1 MKILRFIIAVLV
13 GRFIRFF
20 GKFVDRATNLP
31 GQVALKLCPGF
42 LGRFQFDGKIIAVT
56 GSNGKTTT
64 TNLIAHILRQAG
76 YTVAINTEGSNLTP
90 GIATTLLT
98 SCTLRG
104 RMPQDFVVLEVDERY
119 SPLIFEQMTPDIFVV
134 NNLVRDQVVR
144 NGNPDIV
151 FEKIASA
158 IAPSVLLVLNGNDP
172 ISQRLAPENRRVY
185 FGMERTSRSSD
196 GPQFLTHDCKVC
208 PNCFHKMNYDF
219 YHYNHIGSFR
229 CDYCGFRTPPLDF
242 AAQNVDFESGHFQIN
257 GFPASVTYKTT
268 FHVINTTAAVAA
280 CVQAGLTLERA
291 IAGAATFS
299 VSKVRYDEMTLC
311 GRKAVLML
319 TKQNPTSLDQS
330 ISYALEQ
337 PEEKT
342 VVLFV
347 NNVLY
352 TEKKDISWLYDVT
365 FERLKGRVDSIVC
378 SGSRAY
384 DIAVRLRQGGF
395 GDGEYRVADSLDQIK
410 SVVNQTHGAI
420 YILAASAFGNE
431 DGILEALK

>member
-1 MKILRFIIAVLV
+1 MRFLVAVLI
-13 GRFIRFF
+13 GRLIRFV
-20 GKFVDRATNLP
+20 GKFFDRATNLP
-31 GQVALKLCPGF
+31 GQVALKICPDF
-42 LGRFQFDGKIIAVT
+42 LGRFTFSGRIIAVT

-76 YTVAINTEGSNLTP
+76 HTVAINSEGSNLTP
-90 GIATTLLT
+90 GIATTLLS

-119 SPLIFEQMTPDIFVV
+119 SPLIFRNMTPDIFVV
-134 NNLVRDQVVR
+134 NNLFRDQVVR

-151 FEKIASA
+151 FEKIQSA
-158 IAPSVLLVLNGNDP
+158 IAPSVTLVLNGNDP
-172 ISQRLAPENRRVY
+172 ISQRLAPKNRRVY

-196 GPQFLTHDCKVC
+196 RPQFLTHDCKVC
-208 PNCFHKMNYDF
+208 PKCFHRLDYDF
-219 YHYNHIGSFR
+219 YHYNHIGSFH
-229 CDYCGFRTPPLDF
+229 CSHCGYRTPPLDF
-242 AAQNVDFESGHFQIN
+242 AAQDVDFEHGKFLIN
-257 GFPASVTYKTT
+257 GHPASVTYKTT
-268 FHVINTTAAVAA
+268 FHIINTTAAVAA
-280 CVQAGLTLERA
+280 CVQAGLTLDQA

-311 GRKAVLML
+311 GRRAVLML

-330 ISYALEQ
+330 ISFALEQ

-352 TEKKDISWLYDVT
+352 TENKDISWLYDVT
-365 FERLKGRVDSIVC
+365 FERLKGHVSSIVC
-378 SGSRAY
+378 SGSRAF

-395 GDGEYRVADSLDQIK
+395 QDGEYLIAENLENIK
-410 SVVNQTHGAI
+410 DVMARTSGAI
-420 YILAASAFGNE
+420 YILAASAFGSE